1 MQGWNKMTAIEKLK
15 YGAKMKKSIH
25 RMLFYVLVLALCSI
39 FLMPFI
45 VMLTTSF
52 KTGSDAFTIPVKI
65 LPRQIVWDNY
75 PAALST
81 IPYMKYMGNTVF
93 ITILSVIGQLL
104 VTPMIAYSLSKIN
117 WRGAKVIS
125 GLLMAV
131 MMIPYTVTMI
141 PLYRVFS
148 QLHMTNTYI
157 PLILPAFFGKPFFI
171 IITRQFFNGIPNSL
185 MEAARID
192 GAGKFKQIFRVTLP
206 QLKPMI
212 TLMILMSCGRIFS
225 SDFGLFYQV
234 PQNSGAL
241 YSVTQTIDTY
251 VYRGLMQLGD
261 VGMSSAAGLFQSV
274 VGFLFVFGA
283 NAIVRATN
291 KENALF

>member
-192 GAGKFKQIFRVTLP
+192 GANEFQRYCMIALP
-206 QLKPMI
+206 LCKPVLTTVGIYAFMDAWSDYLAPMI
-212 TLMILMSCGRIFS
+212 YINKPDKLTLSLGLQQFMSEYTVRWTELMAAAV
-225 SDFGLFYQV
+225 LFV
-234 PQNSGAL
+234 LPVL
-241 YSVTQTIDTY
+241 V
-251 VYRGLMQLGD
+251 
-261 VGMSSAAGLFQSV
+261 F
-274 VGFLFVFGA
+274 FLFFQK
-283 NAIVRATN
+283 NFVR
-291 KENALF
+291 KLQV